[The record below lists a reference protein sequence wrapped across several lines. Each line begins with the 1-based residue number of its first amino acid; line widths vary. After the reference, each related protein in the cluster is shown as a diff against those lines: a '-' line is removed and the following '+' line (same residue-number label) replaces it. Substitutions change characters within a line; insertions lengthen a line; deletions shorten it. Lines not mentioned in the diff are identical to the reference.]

1 MVTSPKTTTQQK
13 KPPKKVSPKTDLDKA
28 LEGLNEVG
36 RGDFWTPKEGKNIV
50 RILPWTDVFFFKAML
65 HYGMKAPGGGRETA
79 YPCLAMYDK
88 ECPACAFHEK
98 LSESGSPG
106 RMKLAQ
112 RVRQV
117 TKYYVNVLDRSR
129 PQDGIRMFGF
139 SSKQMRTLRGFL
151 EDEDYGDITDVDEGK
166 DVVITREGT
175 GFTNTSYEIRVRAK
189 PTPLDFENWEEQIHN
204 LSEVVKEVNDS
215 FMRKR
220 VEELKGT
227 IGKKDEDEDEEPDK
241 KKKGKGKEN
250 EDLDSEEDDKD
261 EEED

>member
-1 MVTSPKTTTQQK
+1 MATPQKVQTQQK

-28 LEGLNEVG
+28 LEGLDEVG
-36 RGDFWTPKEGKNIV
+36 RSDFWTPKEGKNII
-50 RILPWTDVFFFKAML
+50 RITPWTDVFFFKGML

-79 YPCLAMYDK
+79 YPCLAMFDK
-88 ECPACAFHEK
+88 DCPVCAFHEK

-112 RVRQV
+112 RIRQV
-117 TKYYVNVLDRSR
+117 TKYYVNVLDRAR

-139 SSKQMRTLRGFL
+139 SPKQMRALRGYL

-175 GFTNTSYEIRVRAK
+175 GFTKTSYEIRVRAK
-189 PTPLDFENWEEQIHN
+189 STPLDYENWEDHIHN
-204 LSEVVKEVNDS
+204 LSEVVKEVTEK
-215 FMRKR
+215 FLKAR

-227 IGKKDEDEDEEPDK
+227 IGKKEEEEEPE
-241 KKKGKGKEN
+241 KGGEE
-250 EDLDSEEDDKD
+250 EDLDKDDDKD